1 MSVICNN
8 GFARAFTSISICS
21 TKTLLVLNESSEK
34 LWYLK
39 RIGGIRLTNPRCP
52 PYQAVINGK
61 WFKKLFYFLL
71 FLGFLYTF
79 FIITQ
84 CWKIYLYDMMGWER
98 EKFICV
104 KFRGRL
110 ANQMFDYAFLYAYAH
125 KKGLSMIVPPSDL
138 TKAFGIQ
145 PKTGDQYGFSR
156 YTCWCF
162 WTIDDKWNCAYD
174 SSFEELEKNKD
185 LSFRGFFQSWKY
197 WKDYDAD
204 LRKIFVFQDDIKDKA
219 RSYMKKI
226 LKETGKK
233 PQQGSVLVGIHIRRG
248 DHIERSD
255 VNYGK
260 LVATEGYLDNSMGY
274 FRRKYKDVL
283 FVVISDDILWTTNT
297 LQKYDDVYIVT
308 GNSGEVDMCLLTLT
322 NHTIMSVGTFGWF
335 IGWMTN
341 GTMIYYKNVARPGS
355 GYEWE
360 FGPGIQDH
368 FLPHWIGME

>member
-1 MSVICNN
+1 MMVIM
-8 GFARAFTSISICS
+8 
-21 TKTLLVLNESSEK
+21 
-34 LWYLK
+34 K
-39 RIGGIRLTNPRCP
+39 RIGGVRLTNIRCP
-52 PYQAVINGK
+52 PLKSVFNGK
-61 WFKKLFYFLL
+61 WLKRLFYFLL
-71 FLGFLYTF
+71 FLGGLYTL
-79 FIITQ
+79 FIATQ
-84 CWKIYLYDMMGWER
+84 CWKLYLYDMMGWER

-110 ANQMFDYAFLYAYAH
+110 ANQMFDYAFLYAFAK
-125 KKGLSMIVPPSDL
+125 KKGLSMVVPPSDL
-138 TKAFGIQ
+138 TSAFGIQ

-156 YTCWCF
+156 YMCWCF

-174 SSFEELEKNKD
+174 TSFEDLEKNKD

-204 LRKIFVFQDDIKDKA
+204 LRKIFVFQDNIRRSA
-219 RSYMKKI
+219 RSYLHNMI
-226 LKETGKK
+226 KETGKD
-233 PQQGSVLVGIHIRRG
+233 PQKGTVLVGIHVRRT
-248 DHIERSD
+248 DHLERSD

-260 LVATEGYLDNSMGY
+260 LVATLEYFDHAMDY
-274 FRRKYKDVL
+274 FRQRYKNIL
-283 FVVISDDILWTTNT
+283 FVAISDDTDWVKSTFGK
-297 LQKYDDVYIVT
+297 QEDVHVVT
-308 GNSGEVDMCLLTLT
+308 GNSGEVDMCLLTMT

-341 GTMIYYKNVARPGS
+341 GTTVYFKNVARPGS